1 MSNAEPFHQGG
12 IGVREEIDFE
22 SEFVAEIFV
31 GLDVIGADAED
42 GNSGFIEIGFAGGEG
57 FALDGAA
64 GRVVL
69 GIEVDHEPLACEV
82 AQLLNFAVLIG
93 ERERGERCAGG
104 NHVVPICFI
113 WDGSLFYSAIDQ
125 KPKRVAPTE
134 LARVKNIRRAP
145 QVSLLVDYYD
155 EDWTRLWYVLVHGEA
170 GMVTDPAERTRAI
183 QRLRAKYPQYDAR
196 MLADDSPVLRIVPAR
211 VTMRELIRHPSRR
224 KSANDSGSLWAREE
238 GRKSLPRS
246 SIGCSS
252 TNNTGR

>member
-1 MSNAEPFHQGG
+1 MGNQPPTISP
-12 IGVREEIDFE
+12 EIQE
-22 SEFVAEIFV
+22 KLAAARIAHLAT
-31 GLDVIGADAED
+31 LDAD
-42 GNSGFIEIGFAGGEG
+42 
-57 FALDGAA
+57 L
-64 GRVVL
+64 R
-69 GIEVDHEPLACEV
+69 P
-82 AQLLNFAVLIG
+82 
-93 ERERGERCAGG
+93 
-104 NHVVPICFI
+104 HVVPICFI

-211 VTMRELIRHPSRR
+211 VTM
-224 KSANDSGSLWAREE
+224 W
-238 GRKSLPRS
+238 GR
-246 SIGCSS
+246 
-252 TNNTGR
+252 T